1 MQPIRA
7 VCSQDMGL
15 CVNPQGSIIQ
25 AEGCVTMGMG
35 YALSE
40 ELILDKG
47 YLATDTL
54 AKIGIPTIVHSP
66 SLEVVLLEDPEPS
79 GPFGAKG
86 IAEAATVPSA
96 PAVINAIHDA
106 IKVRI
111 YRLPATPD
119 RVAGAI
125 VNKSYC

>member
-1 MQPIRA
+1 MIAVHDVGRA
-7 VCSQDMGL
+7 INPLGARGQIEGS
-15 CVNPQGSIIQ
+15 CVI
-25 AEGCVTMGMG
+25 GMG

-47 YLATDTL
+47 RLATDTL
-54 AKIGIPTIVHSP
+54 AKIGIPTISHSP
-66 SLEVVLLEDPEPS
+66 SIDVILLEDPEPS

-96 PAVINAIHDA
+96 PAIINAIHDA
-106 IKVRI
+106 VKVRI

-125 VNKSYC
+125 VNKAYC